1 MVGCNGGRT
10 VPFLPRTGHPS
21 NPLDRAEE
29 NDVFSIADI
38 RNIAVQIEKNGEETY
53 RKAGLASTEPE
64 VVTILTRMAEDERRH
79 AEWFAAIRSE
89 KPLSEEQREME
100 AIGRTLLLDTV
111 KGSTFLLEQGEL
123 ERAKTVAEVL
133 ARAKVFEQDT
143 ILFYQFIQG
152 LLEEP
157 EAVHWLEKIIAEE
170 RNHIRQLEHLERRQK
185 DGPHETA
192 AE

>member
-1 MVGCNGGRT
+1 MFT
-10 VPFLPRTGHPS
+10 
-21 NPLDRAEE
+21 
-29 NDVFSIADI
+29 IADI

-53 RKAGLASTEPE
+53 RNVGLASTDPE
-64 VVTILTRMAEDERRH
+64 VVAILTRMAKDERCH

-100 AIGRTLLLDTV
+100 AMGRTLLQDMV
-111 KGSTFLLEQGEL
+111 KGNTFLLEQSEL

-143 ILFYQFIQG
+143 ILFYQFIKG
-152 LLEEP
+152 LVDEP
-157 EAVHWLEKIIAEE
+157 DAAHWLEKIIAEE
-170 RNHIRQLEHLERRQK
+170 RNHIRQLEHLERMQK
-185 DGPHETA
+185 DGRHETA

>member
-1 MVGCNGGRT
+1 MGIIT
-10 VPFLPRTGHPS
+10 PAIHH
-21 NPLDRAEE
+21 AEE
-29 NDVFSIADI
+29 KDVFSIVDI
-38 RNIAVQIEKNGEETY
+38 RNIAVQIERNGEETY
-53 RKAGLASTEPE
+53 RNAGRASTDPE
-64 VVTILTRMAEDERRH
+64 VAAILARMAEDERRH
-79 AEWFAAIRSE
+79 AEWFAAIRSK

-100 AIGRTLLLDTV
+100 AVGRTLLQDMV
-111 KGSTFLLEQGEL
+111 RGNTFLLEQSEL

-157 EAVHWLEKIIAEE
+157 DTAHWLEKIIAEE
-170 RNHIRQLEHLERRQK
+170 RNHIRQLDRLEQMQK
-185 DGPHETA
+185 DGRHETA